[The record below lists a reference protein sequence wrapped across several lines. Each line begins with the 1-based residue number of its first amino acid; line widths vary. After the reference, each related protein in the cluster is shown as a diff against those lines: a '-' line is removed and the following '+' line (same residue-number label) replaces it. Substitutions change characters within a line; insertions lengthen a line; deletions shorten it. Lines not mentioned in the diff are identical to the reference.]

1 MSKLSIVGSLID
13 KVADRVDEF
22 TLDKSEKAQMLQ
34 EINKAQI
41 EVNKVEAGQGGLLVR
56 WRPFLG
62 WVLSMAFAYHFVL
75 QPFMLFIF
83 AANGNIV
90 ELPTFDMG
98 TLTTVL
104 MGMLGLAGARSSEK
118 VKGRA

>member
-1 MSKLSIVGSLID
+1 MAKLSIVGSLID

-90 ELPTFDMG
+90 ELP
-98 TLTTVL
+98 
-104 MGMLGLAGARSSEK
+104 SSWEC
-118 VKGRA
+118 